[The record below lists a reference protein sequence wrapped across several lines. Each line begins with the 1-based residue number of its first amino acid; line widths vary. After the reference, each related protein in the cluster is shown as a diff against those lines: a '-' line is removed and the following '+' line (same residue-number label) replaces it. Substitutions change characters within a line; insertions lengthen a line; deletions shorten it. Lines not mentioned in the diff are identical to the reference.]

1 MSGNEIRKRFLAFF
15 EKRGHAIVPSAPLVP
30 ENDPTVLFNTAGM
43 QPLVPYLMGQ
53 PHPTGSRR
61 IADSQKCV
69 RTNDIDEV
77 GDNTHLTF
85 FEMLGNWS
93 LGDYFKK
100 EAIEWSFEFLTSKEE
115 GLGLDAR
122 RLYVTVF
129 EGDENAPRD
138 EEAYQIWKGIFEA
151 QGMDPDKRIFFMDAK
166 ANWWSPGD
174 NGPCGPDSEMF
185 YDVTGTLTEGLTK
198 DEFLAADDK
207 QHVVEVWN
215 DVFMEYEKKDG
226 KVVGKLAAQNVDT
239 GSGLER
245 VTAMVQRVDNVFATD
260 LFAPIISKIKAL
272 ATNDDM
278 RAVRIIADHLR
289 ASTFLMS
296 DGVVVSNTDQGYI
309 LRRLLRR
316 SIRQADKLGMPAQS
330 LAQVAEV
337 VIAHYGEAYPN
348 LLTKKEQIITS
359 INGEEE
365 QFRKTLAKGFKELEK
380 EFDKYGSGVGDQTI
394 QTWVGNK
401 LESKVELGKRLYPHI
416 VFKMVTTYGI
426 PIELVEEMAKEREL
440 VVDRDQFDLDM
451 AEHQAKSRAGAEH
464 KFKGGLAD
472 HSDTVVHYHTA
483 THLMLAAL
491 RHYLGTHVHQAGSNI
506 TAERMRFDFT
516 HPEKVERDMLDKV
529 ETWVNNALAA
539 GGEVTIETV
548 AKDIAAK
555 DPTVEGSFWEKYP
568 DMVTIYTMTAPD
580 GTVYSRELCGGP
592 HVEQLS
598 DIKGTFKITKEESSS
613 AGVRRIKAVLKSL

>member
-1 MSGNEIRKRFLAFF
+1 MSLTGNEIRKRFLKFF
-15 EKRGHAIVPSAPLVP
+15 EKREHAIVPSAPLVP

-53 PHPTGSRR
+53 PHPTGNKR
-61 IADSQKCV
+61 IANSQKCV

-115 GLGLDAR
+115 GLGLDPR

-138 EEAYQIWKGIFEA
+138 EEAYEIWKGIFEA
-151 QGMDPDKRIFFMDAK
+151 QGMDSDTRIFFMDAK

-185 YDVTGTLTEGLTK
+185 YDVTGTLTVGLTK
-198 DEFLAADDK
+198 EEFLDADDK
-207 QHVVEVWN
+207 QHVIEIWN

-226 KVVGKLAAQNVDT
+226 KVVGKLASQNVDT

-245 VTAMVQRVDNVFATD
+245 ITAMVQGVDNVFTTD
-260 LFAPIISKIKAL
+260 LFTPIIDKIKEL
-272 ATNDDM
+272 ATNEDP

-289 ASTFLMS
+289 ASVFLMS

-330 LAQVAEV
+330 LSQVAEV
-337 VIAHYGEAYPN
+337 VIALYGEAYPN
-348 LLTKKEQIITS
+348 LMSKKEQIIAS

-365 QFRKTLAKGFKELEK
+365 QFRKTLKKGEEIILKMFDDGLKFSGKEV
-380 EFDKYGSGVGDQTI
+380 FD
-394 QTWVGNK
+394 
-401 LESKVELGKRLYPHI
+401 LYQ
-416 VFKMVTTYGI
+416 TYGY
-426 PIELVEEMAKEREL
+426 PPELTIELIKEKYQERSGAEL
-440 VVDRDQFDLDM
+440 DIDETSVMQSFRANM
-451 AEHQAKSRAGAEH
+451 EHHQDTSRAGAEH

-472 HSDTVVHYHTA
+472 HSDTVVHYHTV

-491 RHYLGTHVHQAGSNI
+491 RHFLGTHVHQAGSNI
-506 TAERMRFDFT
+506 TTERMRFDFT
-516 HPEKVERDMLDKV
+516 HPEKVERDILDKI
-529 ETWVNNALAA
+529 EAWVNNALKT
-539 GGEVTIETV
+539 GGEVSIETV
-548 AKDIAAK
+548 AKNIAAE

-580 GTVYSRELCGGP
+580 GTIYSRELCGGP
-592 HVEQLS
+592 HVENLS
-598 DIKGTFKITKEESSS
+598 AIKTTFKITKEESSS
-613 AGVRRIKAVLKSL
+613 AGVRRIKAILE